1 MPGIFLPDFSNY
13 STTTELSL
21 PLFDGFSRLKDGQ
34 SRLLTSTI
42 GGTFVHSL
50 LSETVEAFPCRMV
63 IVSGSGVLS
72 LLKAA
77 DKNGLVKGRCVV
89 LDGNERII
97 QRVSVKMRKHLKSAL
112 IQETFIHQR

>member
-1 MPGIFLPDFSNY
+1 MEAQFYRFCVKAVYQIALL
-13 STTTELSL
+13 LSSVEHL
-21 PLFDGFSRLKDGQ
+21 HRLKDGQ

-42 GGTFVHSL
+42 GVTFVHSL
-50 LSETVEAFPCRMV
+50 LSETAEAYPCRIV

-97 QRVSVKMRKHLKSAL
+97 QRVIVKIRKHLKSAL
-112 IQETFIHQR
+112 IQ